1 MIFVGLIA
9 HIKDRLAKH
18 AEFQR
23 LIREIDSLSDRDLRD
38 LRADRMEMVRH
49 ARLQVYGAKAA

>member
-49 ARLQVYGAKAA
+49 ARL